1 MLILRYLLL
10 FLCFNSLKAQSV
22 PMVDSFKITVV
33 NYQQLQ
39 EQYFDIQSD
48 STIII
53 NFWAS
58 WCMPCRLEMPYF
70 EQLRK
75 EFSNKKLK
83 IVLATI
89 DLNKHIETKVKPFLM
104 ENHIQ
109 SEVIAFQDKVP
120 PIQLFPLIC
129 PNWSGSIPLT
139 VIMNKTDGT
148 YFETSFDSYEKMKEA
163 FLPYLK

>member
-1 MLILRYLLL
+1 MLIIRYLL
-10 FLCFNSLKAQSV
+10 FFIGFNTLKAQSIQT
-22 PMVDSFKITVV
+22 VDSLIITVV

-48 STIII
+48 STIVIT
-53 NFWAS
+53 FWAS
-58 WCMPCRLEMPYF
+58 WCMSCRLELPYF

-75 EFSNKKLK
+75 EFSTKKLK

-89 DLNKHIETKVKPFLM
+89 DLSSHIESKVKPFLIQ
-104 ENHIQ
+104 NRIQ

-120 PIQLFPLIC
+120 PIKLFPLIC

-139 VIMNKTDGT
+139 VVMNKTDGT
-148 YFETSFDSYEKMKEA
+148 YFETTFESYEKLKQSI
-163 FLPYLK
+163 LPYLK